1 MRGDIVTTDYERGLA
16 EGREDGYRKCLS
28 ENEFVTA
35 MQVASEDDIFH
46 SGEIQGWETS
56 QEIYK
61 CLARCYELSNDTVS
75 AEVLDHIRVFLRHC
89 SYDDAKNMK
98 MFLEGYERGC
108 RDRQAEE
115 VSEE

>member
-1 MRGDIVTTDYERGLA
+1 MRGDIVTTDYERGFA

-35 MQVASEDDIFH
+35 MQVASEDDIFR

-61 CLARCYELSNDTVS
+61 CLERCYELS
-75 AEVLDHIRVFLRHC
+75 DHIRAFLRHC

-98 MFLEGYERGC
+98 IFLEGYERGC
-108 RDRQAEE
+108 RDKMSEE